1 MSTQQIID
9 LFDRW
14 ERVWHEVKLDLVPDC
29 VAPLYVR
36 HEEAGDRTVTPET
49 YAAEIARAHQ
59 ERPGIRI
66 AVHDHS
72 FGGNRAWLRFGVTWT
87 DPATGETRS
96 RAGMQLYRVEGGKLV
111 ETWVSLQPLG
121 STWSDKPQERWT
133 SPPVAK

>member
-29 VAPLYVR
+29 VGPLYVR

-72 FGGNRAWLRFGVTWT
+72 FGGNRAWLRFGVRWT
-87 DPATGETRS
+87 DPATGEARS
-96 RAGMQLYRVEGGKLV
+96 RAGISSIESKAA
-111 ETWVSLQPLG
+111 S
-121 STWSDKPQERWT
+121 WSRHGCRCSHLARHGAISRRSVGQVRLP
-133 SPPVAK
+133 